1 MVVTGGTWF
10 KKNTTVTATVMHDVL
25 QRNTMVTIQFD
36 VEQIGNTVAQRM
48 RGKQLIGKTK
58 KTNIQL
64 LVKDAEEV
72 NVTHTPRRR
81 LSLGSRRQLSLGS
94 TEPPTVSPLL
104 MSRANILNTIDQM
117 DLEDA
122 PISTELKVRIR
133 DLCHTFKQEGIRR
146 YSPTIHALI
155 CMGMNEVEH

>member
-10 KKNTTVTATVMHDVL
+10 KKNTAVTATVMHDVL

-64 LVKDAEEV
+64 LVEDAEE
-72 NVTHTPRRR
+72 
-81 LSLGSRRQLSLGS
+81 S
-94 TEPPTVSPLL
+94 
-104 MSRANILNTIDQM
+104 M
-117 DLEDA
+117 
-122 PISTELKVRIR
+122 
-133 DLCHTFKQEGIRR
+133 
-146 YSPTIHALI
+146 
-155 CMGMNEVEH
+155 